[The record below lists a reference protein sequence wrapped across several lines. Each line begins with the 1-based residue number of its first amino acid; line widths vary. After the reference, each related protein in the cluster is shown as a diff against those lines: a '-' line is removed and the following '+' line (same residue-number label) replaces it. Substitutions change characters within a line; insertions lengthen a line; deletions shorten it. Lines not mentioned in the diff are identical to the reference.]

1 MNIIGEVLNWSLMA
15 SGIIGII
22 LLLRVLL
29 KGRIQRSLIYGLW
42 FVVLIRLVVPILP
55 SSKISIF
62 NLLGTS
68 ISSTSDKMSRL
79 STSDLQAE
87 ELVQAELYSEK
98 DIIPTVANEESMQAV
113 KVEAD
118 TFNNNSLIG
127 NLLFGETVSLIMILI
142 WLLGSVGV
150 IGYFGYGYC
159 KLKKEIKG
167 AEKVTDEKILICAQ
181 QIKKKAHIH
190 ADISIVKGK
199 YPMIFGFLRP
209 IICIPEGFSIEEV
222 EMMLYHELLHF
233 KYRDNKV
240 TYLQILAVA
249 FHWFN
254 PLAWLAMKL
263 MKEDMEI
270 ACDERVMA
278 LGVNRKQ
285 YANTLLN
292 IVFTPKN
299 QQYLVQGMGEDP
311 KHIKERILKITVFK
325 KHKLGASIIGGVFL
339 LGVILACLTNATPK
353 QEESITPI
361 VKQSNISNDEVTKIQ
376 ETNNIA
382 VFGLDADGMRTD
394 TIFVVNFS
402 DNQDEIKIV
411 SIPRDTKIEWDENQS
426 NLIKPESVSVSK
438 IGEMYA
444 YSQGQY
450 IEELAVKEIEE
461 MLNIQISNYM
471 IIDFA
476 AVEKTIDSIGGLEL
490 DIPQDMHYR
499 DSAQGLSINIKAGI
513 QNLDGNDVLGV
524 LRYRKGYENGDIGRI
539 QMQQYVMNAFLRKLL
554 KEEDINVI
562 MASAV
567 EIITR
572 VKTNISMGDI
582 SNYIKLV
589 MNIDTKNIQF
599 YTIAGEANSQ
609 EGRSYFYPD
618 IDKNLTMLNK

>member
-1 MNIIGEVLNWSLMA
+1 MNVIGEILSWSLMA

-29 KGRIQRSLIYGLW
+29 KGKIQRSLIYGLW
-42 FVVLIRLVVPILP
+42 IVVLIRLIIPVLP

-62 NLLGTS
+62 NLFDTG
-68 ISSTSDKMSRL
+68 ISSARLNTSNAS
-79 STSDLQAE
+79 SLQEKVLLEAE
-87 ELVQAELYSEK
+87 FSPEK
-98 DIIPTVANEESMQAV
+98 DIIITTANEEPGQAM
-113 KVEAD
+113 KAEAD
-118 TFNNNSLIG
+118 MFNNNSPLR
-127 NLLFGETVSLIMILI
+127 NSLLSETVSLILLLI
-142 WLLGSVGV
+142 WLLGSIVV

-159 KLKKEIKG
+159 KLKKELKG
-167 AEKVTDEKILICAQ
+167 AEKVTDEKILIRAQ
-181 QIKKKAHIH
+181 QIKEKVHIH
-190 ADISIVKGK
+190 ADISMVKGK

-222 EMMLYHELLHF
+222 EMMLYHELIHL

-299 QQYLVQGMGEDP
+299 QQYLVQGMGENP
-311 KHIKERILKITVFK
+311 NHIKERIIKITMFK
-325 KHKLGASIIGGVFL
+325 KHKLGVSIIGGL
-339 LGVILACLTNATPK
+339 LLVGVILVCLTNAIPK
-353 QEESITPI
+353 KDGGVIPSAQ
-361 VKQSNISNDEVTKIQ
+361 QSNKDTNETTKLPGA
-376 ETNNIA
+376 NNIA
-382 VFGLDADGMRTD
+382 VFGLDADGTRTD
-394 TIFVVNFS
+394 TIFVVNFN
-402 DNQDEIKIV
+402 DNQDEVRIV
-411 SIPRDTKIEWDENQS
+411 SIPRDTKIEWDEEQS
-426 NLIKPESVSVSK
+426 NLLKPESVSVSK

-450 IEELAVKEIEE
+450 IEQLAVKEIEE
-461 MLNIQISNYM
+461 MLNIQIASYV
-471 IIDFA
+471 IIDFT

-490 DIPQDMHYR
+490 DIPQDMYYR
-499 DSAQGLSINIKAGI
+499 DSAQGLNINIKAGL
-513 QNLDGNDVLGV
+513 QQLNGSDVLGV
-524 LRYRKGYENGDIGRI
+524 LRYRKGYINGDVGRI
-539 QMQQYVMNAFLRKLL
+539 QMQQYVMSTFLSKILNDG
-554 KEEDINVI
+554 DISTI
-562 MASAV
+562 TASAL
-567 EIITR
+567 EIIKG
-572 VKTNISMGDI
+572 VKTNINVDDI
-582 SNYIKLV
+582 TYYIKLV
-589 MNIDTKNIQF
+589 MGIDTKNIQF

-618 IDKNLTMLNK
+618 MDKNLTILNK

>member
-68 ISSTSDKMSRL
+68 ISNTSDKMSRL

-87 ELVQAELYSEK
+87 ELVQAGLYSEK
-98 DIIPTVANEESMQAV
+98 DIMPTVVNEEAMQAV

-118 TFNNNSLIG
+118 TFNSTSLLENS
-127 NLLFGETVSLIMILI
+127 LFGETVSLIIILV
-142 WLLGSVGV
+142 WLLGSIGV

-209 IICIPEGFSIEEV
+209 IICIPEGFGIEEV

-278 LGVNRKQ
+278 LGINRKQ

-292 IVFTPKN
+292 IVFTPKSH
-299 QQYLVQGMGEDP
+299 QYLVQGMGEDP

-353 QEESITPI
+353 QEESVTPSA
-361 VKQSNISNDEVTKIQ
+361 KQSNISNDEVTKVK
-376 ETNNIA
+376 ETNNFA

-471 IIDFA
+471 VIDFT
-476 AVEKTIDSIGGLEL
+476 AVEKAIDNIGGLEL

-539 QMQQYVMNAFLRKLL
+539 QMQQYVMKAFLSKLL

-572 VKTNISMGDI
+572 VKTNISMNDI